1 MVHPLRLILAFAAL
15 TCLSASAYAQHKM
28 LLLSGREVNMK
39 EYCFAVDE
47 IHYTLPGPGR
57 AKKRSV
63 DRYDVFS
70 ISSDNGKEDIL
81 YTPIDSL
88 DFTVEE
94 ARQFI
99 AGEQAGRKY
108 HLKKGSNEALAAA
121 VGIGSGF
128 LGFYSL
134 PVPMIYS
141 VVVGRFNPTK
151 MRMPEGVD
159 TEIRSTEAY
168 RMGYDKGVRNI
179 RIQRAMK
186 WGYIGL
192 GAGLTGLIV
201 YGVSTR

>member
-1 MVHPLRLILAFAAL
+1 MLQPLRLILAFAASV
-15 TCLSASAYAQHKM
+15 CLCAPVFAQHKM
-28 LLLSGREVNMK
+28 LLLNGREVTMK
-39 EYCFAVDE
+39 EYFSAVDE
-47 IHYTLPGPGR
+47 IHYTLAGPGR
-57 AKKRSV
+57 TKKRSV

-70 ISSDNGKEDIL
+70 ITSENGKEDIL

-108 HLKKGSNEALAAA
+108 HLKKGINEAVAAL

-151 MRMPEGVD
+151 MRVPDGTDIAIRD
-159 TEIRSTEAY
+159 TEPY
-168 RMGYDKGVRNI
+168 RMGYEKGVRNL

-201 YGVSTR
+201 YGISTR